1 MLSNPFESTRV
12 RDNNLLLASF
22 VAISRKAS
30 NMARGNSSIPTS
42 LTKTTKAMMTYV
54 MLKKV
59 LKNNEL
65 INSFSM

>member
-1 MLSNPFESTRV
+1 V

-42 LTKTTKAMMTYV
+42 FTKTTKAMIIYV

-59 LKNNEL
+59 FKNEL
-65 INSFSM
+65 IYKVFPCKYMFDW